1 MNYLKLCFLSILLI
15 PAMVF
20 AHGPTPLKFDIE
32 VEVNASP
39 DEIWAMI
46 KQPCS
51 IKEWNKSVTECS
63 ATGEGIGAFRE
74 LSLDNGE
81 TIKEEI
87 TKLQDDRKK
96 MLTTLRL
103 EKGKLIKGMPIKS
116 MGSFISVSENDFGS
130 KVRIRGTAYSAFVGK
145 SPPPE
150 QTDSA
155 CKAAVEAFHTKTL
168 DGMKA
173 YFDAK

>member
-1 MNYLKLCFLSILLI
+1 MNYLKLSLLSILLI
-15 PAMVF
+15 PALVF

-32 VEVNASP
+32 IEVNASP
-39 DEIWAMI
+39 DAVWSMI

-81 TIKEEI
+81 KIKEEI

-96 MLTTLRL
+96 MLTTLRV
-103 EKGKLIKGMPIKS
+103 EEGKLIKGMPIKS
-116 MGSFISVSENDFGS
+116 MGSFISVTENGSGS

-145 SPPPE
+145 SPPPD
-150 QTDSA
+150 QTDSV
-155 CKAAVEAFHTKTL
+155 CKAAVEEFHSKTL
-168 DGMKA
+168 DGMNTFFEDK
-173 YFDAK
+173 